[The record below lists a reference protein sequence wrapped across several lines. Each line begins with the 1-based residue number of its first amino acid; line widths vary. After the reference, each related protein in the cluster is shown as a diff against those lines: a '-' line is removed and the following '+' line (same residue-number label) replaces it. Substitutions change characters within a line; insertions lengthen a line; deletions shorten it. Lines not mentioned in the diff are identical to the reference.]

1 MTKIILLC
9 LLILAS
15 SCQKKESNTGLKIIS
30 YPLSSDIPTLDPAVA
45 YDVVSAAVLYQI
57 HDQLFEYDYHK
68 IPVTLKPLLASSMPV
83 VEKNGTRY
91 TIKIKPNIKYHPHPL
106 LTGRVVKAQDF
117 ITALKRLAFKGS
129 NSGGFWLVDGIVEGL
144 NAWREEVGTDIQKML
159 TTPISGAVALDDT
172 TLQIDLTRP
181 RPQFLYTLSMTF
193 LSPTPEEL
201 IVPAQN
207 NLREGTPGTGP
218 FILKKWTTQSE
229 VILDKNNYY
238 NASVTPKI
246 DRIHFK
252 IIPEGTTQWLNFQK
266 SKLDILPLPKD
277 EFSNAI
283 AASGELKPE
292 LINNNIKLMTGDS
305 NTYWWFAFNM
315 NHPILGK
322 NKKVRLAI
330 ASAINRNEFIKLF
343 TNNTGRLAG
352 SLYPPGIF
360 GFNENQKSPFNYD
373 LNKAKEY
380 LKQAGF
386 ADSAGLPEFV
396 FDLRSNDTLGRQ
408 IGEFFQNE
416 MKKIGIKVKIIP
428 NTFAKFLEKLKQ
440 DQLQIFFD
448 GWSLD
453 YPDSENILTLLS
465 SKNLPPGPNH
475 SSFQN
480 TEFDQ
485 LFSITET
492 MENNE
497 QKRKHLERMD
507 ALFQEEL
514 PWILLYYKRD
524 YVLYHNHVKN
534 FEPLAT
540 KLFNFFKYLDIDKH

>member
-1 MTKIILLC
+1 MTKIFLL
-9 LLILAS
+9 LLLVFS
-15 SCQKKESNTGLKIIS
+15 FSCQKKEKKLGLKVIA
-30 YPLSSDIPTLDPAVA
+30 YPLSSDVPTLDPAIA

-68 IPVTLKPLLASSMPV
+68 IPVQLKPLLAQAMPLI
-83 VEKNGTRY
+83 EKNGTRY
-91 TIKIKPNIKYHPHPL
+91 TIKIKPNIKYHPHPDL
-106 LTGRVVKAQDF
+106 PNRLVKAQDF
-117 ITALKRLAFKGS
+117 ITSLKRLAFKGS
-129 NSGGFWLVDGIVEGL
+129 NSGGFWLVDGVIEGL
-144 NAWREEVGTDIQKML
+144 SDWREEVGTDISKMIK
-159 TTPISGAVALDDT
+159 TPILGVRALDDT

-181 RPQFLYTLSMTF
+181 RPQFLYALSMTF

-201 IVPAQN
+201 VLSAQN

-218 FILKKWTTQSE
+218 FILKKWTPGSE
-229 VILDKNNYY
+229 LILDKNHFY

-252 IIPEGTTQWLNFQK
+252 ILAEGTTQWLNFQK
-266 SKLDILPLPKD
+266 NKLDILPLPKD
-277 EFSNAI
+277 EFANAI
-283 AASGELKPE
+283 ATSGELKPE
-292 LINNNIKLMTGDS
+292 LANKNIKLMTGDS
-305 NTYWWFAFNM
+305 NIYWWFAFNM

-330 ASAINRNEFIKLF
+330 ASAINRAEFIKLF

-360 GFNENQKSPFNYD
+360 GFNENQQSPFSYD
-373 LNKAKEY
+373 IQRAKEY

-386 ADSAGLPEFV
+386 ADGAGLPEFT
-396 FDLRSNDTLGRQ
+396 FDLRSSDTLARQ

-453 YPDSENILTLLS
+453 YPDSENILTLLT
-465 SKNLPPGPNH
+465 SKNAPPGPNH
-475 SSFQN
+475 SSFNN

-524 YVLYHNHVKN
+524 YVLYHNHIKN

-540 KLFNFFKYLDIDKH
+540 KLFNFFKYLDLEK